1 MALSRLSFRQE
12 DLSRLCV
19 HGASCGQALGRRR
32 LPGFSTETSF
42 PPVVTIS
49 EEFTHKPEYSLLSL
63 SLSLSAYQNFLL
75 TPENSFQLFHLRLRD
90 TAVWEC
96 GSPISA
102 SSLFLLITFTFWEAV
117 RVAFILSQ

>member
-1 MALSRLSFRQE
+1 MALSRLSFWQE
-12 DLSRLCV
+12 HLSRLCV
-19 HGASCGQALGRRR
+19 HGASCGQALGRRC

-49 EEFTHKPEYSLLSL
+49 EESLHISLDILCFLSL

-90 TAVWEC
+90 IA
-96 GSPISA
+96 
-102 SSLFLLITFTFWEAV
+102 L
-117 RVAFILSQ
+117 